1 MWARIL
7 STGESGLVYHRTC
20 VLYKKMPDLQVL
32 QILGFIAKP
41 QFLLNPDRKTRENQ
55 GRGFILVN

>member
-1 MWARIL
+1 
-7 STGESGLVYHRTC
+7 
-20 VLYKKMPDLQVL
+20 MPDLQVL

>member
-1 MWARIL
+1 MGTGIL
-7 STGESGLVYHRTC
+7 STGESKFVCHRTC
-20 VLYKKMPDLQVL
+20 VQYKQVPDLQVL

-55 GRGFILVN
+55 GRGFILAN